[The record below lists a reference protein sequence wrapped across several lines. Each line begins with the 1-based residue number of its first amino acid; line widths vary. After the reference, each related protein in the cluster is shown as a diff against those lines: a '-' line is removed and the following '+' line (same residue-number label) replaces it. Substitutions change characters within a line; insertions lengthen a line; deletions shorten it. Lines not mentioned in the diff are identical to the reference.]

1 MPETL
6 QYITNEQGDRI
17 GVVLDWNT
25 YSRIAPALDPEYL
38 VGLTVDELKVLAS
51 CKLALN
57 EQDRLDRLIDQN
69 TEDLLSEGESHDLDD
84 LLEKVDHLTI
94 LKTRAR
100 YTLRFLEPRI
110 AA

>member
-1 MPETL
+1 MLETV

-25 YSRIAPALDPEYL
+25 YSRFAPALDPEYL
-38 VGLTVDELKVLAS
+38 VGLTIDELKALAS

-57 EQDRLDRLIDQN
+57 EQDRLDRLIDRN
-69 TEDLLSEGESHDLDD
+69 TEDLLSEGESYDLDD

-100 YTLRFLEPRI
+100 YTLRFLEPTI